1 MTAFRRGSRQ
11 HAHAVG
17 VDEENIMRG
26 SLIRA
31 ILVSAPLV
39 LGGGIAIADEALS
52 NKWRIE
58 VSEGAN
64 NTGTLQFRLTP
75 AQGSPVDVAAT
86 VREGR
91 GENGVA
97 EDIRDAFQAQLPA
110 DRFTVEI
117 DDGEDVL
124 VKKQDGQPDF
134 ALQLVQST
142 VLGTRVELDRE

>member
-1 MTAFRRGSRQ
+1 MIRNPF
-11 HAHAVG
+11 
-17 VDEENIMRG
+17 
-26 SLIRA
+26 IRA
-31 ILVSAPLV
+31 ALLAVPLAFAA
-39 LGGGIAIADEALS
+39 GTMAADGSVS

-75 AQGSPVDVAAT
+75 VQGQPIDVSAT

-97 EDIRDAFQAQLPA
+97 RDIRDAFQAQLPA
-110 DRFTVEI
+110 DRFSVET

-124 VKKQDGQPDF
+124 VKKVDGQPDF
-134 ALQLVQST
+134 SIELLEST
-142 VLGTRVELDRE
+142 VTGTRVEFDKE